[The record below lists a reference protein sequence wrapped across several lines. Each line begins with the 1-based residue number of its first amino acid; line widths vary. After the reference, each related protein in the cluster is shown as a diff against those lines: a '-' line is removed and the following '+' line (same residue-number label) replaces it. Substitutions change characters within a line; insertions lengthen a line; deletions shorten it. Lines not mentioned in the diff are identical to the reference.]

1 MSFFNRGGWCPWSFP
16 KIFGEFLFIFCKTI
30 FSHTWATG
38 LRLGLRLQCAP
49 KTAFA
54 VRYEAHQATTLRRQT
69 VYFYGRPGLTLAG
82 LEGFKIHNSSVAA
95 LGTASF
101 SR

>member
-1 MSFFNRGGWCPWSFP
+1 MPLEFPQDRRRVSFHILQND
-16 KIFGEFLFIFCKTI
+16 

-82 LEGFKIHNSSVAA
+82 LEG
-95 LGTASF
+95 
-101 SR
+101 